1 MSLFNKVTKSFQWGD
16 KTVVM
21 ETGEIA
27 RQAGGAVK
35 VDIDGTVVL
44 ATVVASKSAKPGQD
58 FFPLTVDYI
67 EKTYAAGKIP
77 GSFFKREAKPSEH
90 ETLTSRLIDRPI
102 RPLFPEGFLNEVH
115 VVIHTL
121 SLNPEVDADI
131 AAMIGVS
138 AALSVSGIPFSGPIG
153 AARVGYINGQ
163 YVLNPGQTARKDSQM
178 DLVVAGTEAAVLMV
192 ESEALQL
199 SEEIMLGGVV
209 FGHEQANIA
218 INAIHDLVRDA
229 GKPVWD
235 WSAPAEDEA
244 FVAKVNGLAEEKLRA
259 VYQIRSKQ
267 ARTQALREA
276 NASVMAALKESGE
289 PFDAGKVNDLLF
301 AIESKIVRSQILEGE
316 PRIDGRDTRT
326 VRPIEIRN
334 SVLPR
339 THGSALFT
347 RGETQALVI
356 TTLGTER
363 DAQRIDALA
372 GEYEDRFLFHYNMPP
387 FATGEVGRMGS
398 TKRRE
403 IGHGRLAKRALVAVL
418 PSKEEFPYTV
428 RVVSEITESN
438 GSSSMASVCGGC
450 LSMMDAGVP
459 MKAHVAG
466 IAMGLIKEGN
476 RFAVL
481 TDILGDEDHLGDM
494 DFKVAGT
501 TNGITALQMDI
512 KIQGITKEIM
522 QVALAQAKEA
532 RMHILG
538 KMQEAMGEAKA
549 EVSTFAPRLTTLKI
563 NPEKIRD
570 VIGKGG
576 AVIRG
581 LQEETGTTINIDEDG
596 TITIASTDPEKAE
609 LAKKR
614 IEQIT
619 AEVEIGKVYEG
630 PVTKILDFGALINL
644 LPGKDGLL
652 HISQIAHERVEKVS
666 DYLSEGQIVK
676 VKVLETDEKG
686 RVKLSMK
693 ALTERPAGME
703 FQERAPREDRGDR
716 PPRSD
721 RGPREDRGDRAPR
734 GDRPPRF
741 EERGNGGE
749 PAPEQGA
756 AQPTPDTNRGGD
768 QQG

>member
-1 MSLFNKVTKSFQWGD
+1 MTMFKKVSKTFQWGQH
-16 KTVVM
+16 TVTM

-27 RQAGGAVK
+27 RQSSGAVLL
-35 VDIDGTVVL
+35 DMDGTVVL
-44 ATVVASKSAKPGQD
+44 ATVVGKTEGKAGQD
-58 FFPLTVDYI
+58 FFPLTVDYL
-67 EKTYAAGKIP
+67 EKSYAAGKIP
-77 GSFFKREAKPSEH
+77 GSFFKREGRPSEF

-102 RPLFPEGFLNEVH
+102 RPLFPEGFFNEVH
-115 VVIHTL
+115 VVVHTV

-131 AAMIGVS
+131 AALIAVS

-153 AARVGYINGQ
+153 AARVGYVNGE
-163 YVLNPGQTARKDSQM
+163 YVLNPGQTARKNSIM
-178 DLVVAGTEAAVLMV
+178 DLVVAGTESAVLMV
-192 ESEALQL
+192 ESEAQQL
-199 SEEIMLGGVV
+199 SEEIMLGAVV
-209 FGHEQANIA
+209 FGHEQGNIA

-235 WSAPAEDEA
+235 WKAPAKDEPLIAKIDA
-244 FVAKVNGLAEEKLRA
+244 FAKDKLVAA
-259 VYQIRSKQ
+259 YQIRNKQ
-267 ARTQALREA
+267 ARTQACRTAYSE
-276 NASVMAALKESGE
+276 VMAALKAEGTE
-289 PFDAGKVNDLLF
+289 FDKVAVEGLLF
-301 AIESKIVRSQILEGE
+301 EIEAKIVRSQILAGE

-326 VRPIEIRN
+326 VRAIEIRN

-347 RGETQALVI
+347 RGETQALVV

-363 DAQRIDALA
+363 DAQRIDALS
-372 GEYEDRFLFHYNMPP
+372 GDFEDNFMLHYNMPP
-387 FATGEVGRMGS
+387 FATGETGRVG
-398 TKRRE
+398 TPKRRE
-403 IGHGRLAKRALVAVL
+403 IGHGRLAKRALIAVL
-418 PSKEEFPYTV
+418 PSKEEFPYTM

-450 LSMMDAGVP
+450 LSLMDAGVP
-459 MKAHVAG
+459 LKAHVAG
-466 IAMGLIKEGN
+466 IAMGLIKDGN

-532 RMHILG
+532 RIHILG
-538 KMQEAMGEAKA
+538 KMQEAMGEAKT
-549 EVSTFAPRLTTLKI
+549 EVSNFAPKLYTMKI

-576 AVIRG
+576 AVIRA
-581 LQEETGTTINIDEDG
+581 LTEETGCQININEDG
-596 TITIASTDPEKAE
+596 TITIAATDGAKADE
-609 LAKKR
+609 AKRR

-619 AEVEIGKVYEG
+619 AEVEIGKIYEG

-652 HISQIAHERVEKVS
+652 HISQIAHERVEKVT
-666 DYLSEGQIVK
+666 DYLKEGQIVK
-676 VKVLETDEKG
+676 VKVMETDEKG

-693 ALTERPAGME
+693 ALMERP
-703 FQERAPREDRGDR
+703 
-716 PPRSD
+716 
-721 RGPREDRGDRAPR
+721 
-734 GDRPPRF
+734 
-741 EERGNGGE
+741 
-749 PAPEQGA
+749 EQA
-756 AQPTPDTNRGGD
+756 
-768 QQG
+768 